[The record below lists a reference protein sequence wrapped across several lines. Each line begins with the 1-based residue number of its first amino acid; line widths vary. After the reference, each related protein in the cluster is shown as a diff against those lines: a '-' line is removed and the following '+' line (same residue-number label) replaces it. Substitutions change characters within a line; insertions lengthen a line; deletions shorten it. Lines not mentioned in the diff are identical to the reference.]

1 MLTFFECK
9 VSFRDVD
16 DSELKLV
23 FSERMYLVRHDDR
36 PVLLSLIPKV

>member
-16 DSELKLV
+16 DSELKLD
-23 FSERMYLVRHDDR
+23 L
-36 PVLLSLIPKV
+36 